1 MFATNNCF
9 RSKGL
14 SSGEEPE
21 VSLWDVVDIPSQTPW
36 FVVSYC
42 ETLLPQN
49 AGELKLRTMLLHR
62 VDQLENFIN
71 SLEVDSAN
79 IENVQVQ
86 VVIPG
91 YMTGRTRWS
100 MEPLT
105 AIMSGL
111 LQGDSTEEFDVFET
125 SDGSRFAEYMSK
137 VSVSRL
143 QISPRLKIPSLSN

>member
-1 MFATNNCF
+1 M
-9 RSKGL
+9 
-14 SSGEEPE
+14 
-21 VSLWDVVDIPSQTPW
+21 SLWDVVDIPSQAPW
-36 FVVSYC
+36 FLVSYC

-49 AGELKLRTMLLHR
+49 AGDLKLRTMLLHR

-71 SLEVDSAN
+71 SLEVDSAD

-111 LQGDSTEEFDVFET
+111 LEGDSTEQFDVFET

-137 VSVSRL
+137 ASVARL
-143 QISPRLKIPSLSN
+143 QISPRIKIPSLPN

>member
-1 MFATNNCF
+1 MFATQDRF
-9 RSKGL
+9 RSKGS
-14 SSGEEPE
+14 SSGDESEM
-21 VSLWDVVDIPSQTPW
+21 SLWDVVDIPSQAPW

-49 AGELKLRTMLLHR
+49 AGDLKLRTMLLHR
-62 VDQLENFIN
+62 VDQLENFIK

-91 YMTGRTRWS
+91 YMTGKARWS

-105 AIMSGL
+105 AIMRGL
-111 LQGDSTEEFDVFET
+111 LHGDSTEQFDVFET

-137 VSVSRL
+137 ASVSRL
-143 QISPRLKIPSLSN
+143 QISPRLKIPSLSH